1 MASNRFRE
9 RMDSGAPL
17 TGTHVMTAHEDL
29 IEVAAATGL
38 YDTIEFSAEYSMFD
52 MRLLNNMA
60 RAAELHNTSL
70 IIKLDQYS
78 QGFWAQAA
86 IGAGFHAVLFTDI
99 RTPDD
104 IVACHKILRPDK
116 PGIDGHMGVK
126 IRRIAIEG
134 YSGSKS
140 YLQKIEDIGFMI
152 MIEKDVA
159 VQNLDEICSV
169 ASDLG
174 VDMIQWGPSDFGFS
188 RPSTP
193 TPEEVQYF
201 EKQVIKTALAKGIRP
216 RVELEFPTPEKM
228 DYYTE
233 LGIKD
238 YCAMWDRNALSSG
251 WTKTGTALKD
261 ELAARWSQYY

>member
-1 MASNRFRE
+1 
-9 RMDSGAPL
+9 
-17 TGTHVMTAHEDL
+17 
-29 IEVAAATGL
+29 
-38 YDTIEFSAEYSMFD
+38 
-52 MRLLNNMA
+52 
-60 RAAELHNTSL
+60 
-70 IIKLDQYS
+70 
-78 QGFWAQAA
+78 
-86 IGAGFHAVLFTDI
+86 
-99 RTPDD
+99 
-104 IVACHKILRPDK
+104 
-116 PGIDGHMGVK
+116 MGVK

-134 YSGSKS
+134 YSGSES

-193 TPEEVQYF
+193 TSEEIQYF

-238 YCAMWDRNALSSG
+238 YCAMWDRNALASG
-251 WTKTGTALKD
+251 WKKTGEALKD
-261 ELAARWSQYY
+261 ELAARWS